1 MFRSALLSAL
11 LALAAYAG
19 SAWLT
24 HDFQVWTAE
33 GARRLEVALQPIAAP
48 ALPMDG
54 PGLRAQPLSQF
65 LADGKSVTL
74 VDFVYTRCQTV
85 CLALGSVYQQMQ
97 ATLQAAASQSGA
109 PAQRV
114 KLLSISFDGQHDTP
128 QVLQAYAARLSAD
141 PGFWQFARLPD
152 AKDTERLLADFQ
164 VVVVPDG
171 RGDFEHNAAL
181 LVVDQHGRLV
191 RIFDYAE
198 QQLALD
204 YARHLASQASP

>member
-1 MFRSALLSAL
+1 MLRTALLSAS
-11 LALAAYAG
+11 LAFAGYACA
-19 SAWLT
+19 AWLT

-33 GARRLEVALQPIAAP
+33 GARRLEIALQPVDSPSVRI
-48 ALPMDG
+48 DG
-54 PGLRAQPLSQF
+54 PGMDTQPLEHL

-85 CLALGSVYQQMQ
+85 CLSLGSVYQQMQ
-97 ATLQAAASQSGA
+97 ETLQAANKAGTSA
-109 PAQRV
+109 RNV
-114 KLLSISFDGQHDTP
+114 RLLSISFDVQHDSP
-128 QVLQAYAARLSAD
+128 EILQKYAARLGAD
-141 PGFWQFARLPD
+141 PGLWRFVRVPD
-152 AKDTERLLADFQ
+152 PKETQRLLADFQ

-181 LVVDQHGRLV
+181 LVVNQQGRLV

-204 YARHLASQASP
+204 YARYLTNPVSP